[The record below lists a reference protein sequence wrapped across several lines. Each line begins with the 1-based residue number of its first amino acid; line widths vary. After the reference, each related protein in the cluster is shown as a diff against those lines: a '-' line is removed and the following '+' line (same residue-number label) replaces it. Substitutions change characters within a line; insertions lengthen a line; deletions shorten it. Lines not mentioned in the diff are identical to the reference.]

1 MEKAFLE
8 SLLYSTAIL
17 TFEDLGFLLPDDGV
31 SEEQGG
37 ASFRASARIHFRGPS
52 EGYLC
57 IRLYGGFLPELTAN
71 MLGEEE
77 IPSEEGQADVLG
89 ELSNVICGNLLPV
102 PFILLFLDAI
112 VRLLSRFGIFKRFF
126 DHLFARVKKK
136 ERALERYGKFGLCL
150 FVGIPFPVTGAW
162 TGSLL
167 AFLLGF
173 RLRYSFLSIIAGVF
187 MAGGIVTALCLLGFW
202 GAVIAGIG
210 IAGLAILGLWKV
222 Q

>member
-77 IPSEEGQADVLG
+77 IPSEEDQADALG
-89 ELSNVICGNLLPV
+89 ELSNVICGNLLPSMAGLEAV
-102 PFILLFLDAI
+102 FNLDAPE
-112 VRLLSRFGIFKRFF
+112 VQVGGEVPEAPAQSLTASC
-126 DHLFARVKKK
+126 V
-136 ERALERYGKFGLCL
+136 
-150 FVGIPFPVTGAW
+150 VGIDDGRVELDIHDA
-162 TGSLL
+162 
-167 AFLLGF
+167 
-173 RLRYSFLSIIAGVF
+173 
-187 MAGGIVTALCLLGFW
+187 VTAST
-202 GAVIAGIG
+202 
-210 IAGLAILGLWKV
+210 
-222 Q
+222 